1 MGAQLD
7 IAVQI
12 LGSYTGSND
21 IAAVTAAFSKR
32 KALGFTSGTG
42 GGQADKVFS
51 DTRPIPASSNDDI
64 DLAGSL
70 VDPLGAAVTFAGIKA
85 IYIEADA
92 ANVNEVVVGGHDT
105 AAFLGPF
112 ADATDKVK
120 LKPGEVLLVTNRT
133 AAGWPVTAT
142 TADILRIA
150 NGGAGSAVGY
160 TIILVGDSA

>member
-12 LGSYTGSND
+12 LGSYAGSND
-21 IAAVTAAFSKR
+21 IAAVTATFAKR

-42 GGQADKVFS
+42 AGQADKVFS
-51 DTRPIPASSNDDI
+51 DIRSIAASSNDDL

-70 VDPLGAAVTFAGIKA
+70 VDPLGVVVVFAGIKA
-85 IYIEADA
+85 IYVEADA
-92 ANVNEVVVGGHDT
+92 ANVNDVVIGGHDT

-112 ADATDKVK
+112 ADDSDKIN

-150 NGGAGSAVGY
+150 NGGSGSAVGY
-160 TIILVGDSA
+160 SIILVGDSA

>member
-32 KALGFTSGTG
+32 KALGFTPGTG
-42 GGQADKVFS
+42 AGQADKVFS
-51 DTRPIPASSNDDI
+51 DTRSIPASSNDDL
-64 DLAGSL
+64 DLTSL
-70 VDPLGAAVTFAGIKA
+70 TDPLGAALAFAGVKA
-85 IYIEADA
+85 IYIEAAA
-92 ANVNEVVVGGHDT
+92 ANINEVVVGGHDT

-112 ADATDKVK
+112 ADASDKVK
-120 LKPGEVLLVTNRT
+120 LKAGEVLLVTNRT
-133 AAGWPVTAT
+133 AAGWAVTAT

-150 NGGAGSAVGY
+150 NGGSGSAVGY
-160 TIILVGDSA
+160 SIILVGDSA